1 MGVVVAAVIAVGA
14 FVAANIGII
23 ATVAKVAWTA
33 YSMLKGPK
41 SIIDD
46 IPSPSYSFDTRTSD
60 NPTNIVALPYGKM
73 KLQGQRIWKGGTS
86 TAKMLVCFG
95 YGEIESIT
103 NIKINDTDIADVSG
117 ASYNLYYGDG
127 VQTIDTRVDGSTN
140 TERAELVGGLK
151 NKAYIA
157 LSFPASEVQNGYVD
171 VKAEIEGRK
180 IKVFTAAETY
190 TTIYSR
196 NPIWILYDVMT
207 SYHGLNKSE
216 SLIDIDSFISA
227 ANYCDETIS
236 GGSVKRYECNYT
248 IDVKLDEWELY
259 RSILACCNGS
269 VIESG
274 GKYYVIMDNVRSVS
288 AAYDLSDF
296 HEYTFKF
303 ASLEQKYD
311 MIEVN
316 HRNEDN
322 NYAFNLGIAE
332 ISDSEKQNSLNPR
345 KKTIDIFS
353 CPNFNQ
359 ASRLA
364 WFVLNKAHTANLY
377 LEIEASIKIFH
388 HLPGDVVTIT
398 DPIFGFEAKK
408 FEIISIKRK
417 DNIKYSCSLREYNEN
432 VYTDT
437 TGSVE
442 PTVNY
447 FSLKDPRIFDSNN
460 ESILDEEGEPLY
472 ED

>member
-1 MGVVVAAVIAVGA
+1 MEIVAIVIAA
-14 FVAANIGII
+14 ASFVAANIGII
-23 ATVAKVAWTA
+23 STVATIAWTA
-33 YSMLKGPK
+33 YSALKGPK
-41 SIIDD
+41 SMMDE
-46 IPSPSYSFDTRTSD
+46 IPSPSYSFNTQTAD
-60 NPTNIVALPYGKM
+60 NPTNIVTLPYGKM
-73 KLQGQRIWKGGTS
+73 RLQGQRIYKDGTDVGRI
-86 TAKMLVCFG
+86 LVVFG

-103 NIKINDTDIADVSG
+103 NIQINDTDIADVSG
-117 ASYNLYYGDG
+117 CTYNLYYGDG
-127 VQTIDTRVDGSTN
+127 IQTIDDRVEGATN
-140 TERAELVGGLK
+140 EERAELVGGLK

-157 LSFPASEVQNGYVD
+157 ITVPASEVQNGYVD
-171 VKAEIEGRK
+171 VKADIEGRK
-180 IKVFTAAETY
+180 IKVFTAIDTY

-207 SYHGLNKSE
+207 SYHGLNKDE

-236 GGSVKRYECNYT
+236 GGAVKRYECNYA
-248 IDVKLDEWELY
+248 IDVKMDEWELY

-269 VIESG
+269 IIESG
-274 GKYYVIMDNVRSVS
+274 GKYYIIMDSPRSVS

-322 NYAFNLGIAE
+322 NYNFMLGIAE
-332 ISDSEKQNSLNPR
+332 IKDIEKQNQLNPR
-345 KKTIDIFS
+345 KKTIDIFP

-364 WFVLNKAHTANLY
+364 WFILNKAHTTSLY
-377 LEIEASIKIFH
+377 LDIEASIKIFH

-408 FEIISIKRK
+408 FEIVSISRK
-417 DNIKYSCSLREYNEN
+417 DNIKYACSLREYNDN
-432 VYTDT
+432 IYADT

-447 FSLKDPRIFDSNN
+447 FSTSDPRIWDHNN
-460 ESILDEEGEPLY
+460 ESLLDEEGNPLY